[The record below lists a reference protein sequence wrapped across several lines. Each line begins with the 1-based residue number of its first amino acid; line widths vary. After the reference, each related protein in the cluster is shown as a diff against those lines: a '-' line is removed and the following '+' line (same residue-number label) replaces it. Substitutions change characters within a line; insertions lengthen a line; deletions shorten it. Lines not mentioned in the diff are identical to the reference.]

1 MSAGI
6 PNSEF
11 RIPHS
16 LSCYSPRVNATV
28 TSLRQARQIKQVF
41 GPVLDRLELVD
52 KFFKNEFSN
61 AQPMVREVASYVLGS
76 GGKRLRP
83 ALVLLVSRMLGYKGE
98 RDIRYAAVLEM
109 IHTATLIH
117 DDIIDGSDLRR
128 GEPTANT
135 LWGNQTTVLV
145 GDWLYTRTMDLC
157 LELGDVDVMRVLT
170 SATLRMTEGELLA
183 DQVRGR
189 IDVDE
194 PTYMDITQR
203 KTAELFAAA
212 CAVPALFQ
220 PATLHLT
227 EKLLEFGRNVGISFQ
242 LVDDMLDFTGT
253 RSDLGKPVMADL
265 REGRITLPI
274 ILLLERLDRGTR
286 DRLAEVVASGRFDAI
301 PEETVLEMVRT
312 SGVLDEVRRRAQQYS
327 VNAIQQTESLP
338 KGPEREALI
347 RASEILL
354 DRGV

>member
-1 MSAGI
+1 
-6 PNSEF
+6 
-11 RIPHS
+11 
-16 LSCYSPRVNATV
+16 
-28 TSLRQARQIKQVF
+28 
-41 GPVLDRLELVD
+41 
-52 KFFKNEFSN
+52 
-61 AQPMVREVASYVLGS
+61 MVRDVATYVLGS

-128 GEPTANT
+128 GEPTANNT
-135 LWGNQTTVLV
+135 WGNQTTVLV

-170 SATLRMTEGELLA
+170 SATLRMTEGEILA
-183 DQVRGR
+183 DRVRGR

-194 PTYMDITQR
+194 STYMDITQR

-227 EKLLEFGRNVGISFQ
+227 EKLLEFGRNVGVSFQ
-242 LVDDMLDFTGT
+242 LVDDMLDFTAAS
-253 RSDLGKPVMADL
+253 SDLGKPVMADL
-265 REGRITLPI
+265 REGRVTLPI
-274 ILLLERLDRGTR
+274 ILLLKRVDRDTR
-286 DRLAEVVASGRFDAI
+286 DRLAEVATTGRFDAI
-301 PEETVLEMVRT
+301 SEGRILEMVRT
-312 SGVLDEVRRRAQQYS
+312 SGVLEEVRLRADQFS
-327 VNAIQQTESLP
+327 AKAVQQTESLP
-338 KGPEREALI
+338 KGPERDALI
-347 RASEILL
+347 RASELLL